1 MTIRGAGNSIGTA
14 MRSWRRAPWMI
25 FILYP
30 AAWPALYSLSSA
42 YWFLP
47 AGMRVA
53 ALWATPMRF
62 WPGLALAEWAGI
74 LITSPVFPVFD
85 DLVPAIG
92 GTLVPWLIYAVVVRE
107 VRQYAARSDGDA
119 STHALSYAVVAGLV
133 GAAANGLFL
142 VGLRW
147 LDDETVTHP
156 VQLFLT
162 FAFGDYAGIMTLVPL
177 VVMAL
182 DKRDP
187 VAKRTRRMRYALALL
202 PSLGVG
208 LTLLP
213 GLGIPTIYNWVFVT
227 VPLTVIGATRGRRA
241 AVAALALVSCCFL
254 AVAHGAFA
262 AWPAEEIQR
271 IFAVAATAALLLGT
285 RRDAMLAQRIDLSRS
300 IEELQY
306 RTQALRDAATRLSAQ
321 REAESRRVGL
331 ELHVEIGQDMTALAT
346 RLRLAERLA
355 TTDGMRAELELLRG
369 MVAEAH
375 GHLRN
380 VIRRLHP
387 IALERFGLER
397 ALAAGPLAEI
407 AADAGVAYTCA
418 IRGDVA
424 PLPLDIATGVYRI
437 SQEAVTNGVRH
448 GCGGEIHVQLD
459 LQDTGAGR
467 ELQLSISDA
476 QGAIDVPAQPDSL
489 GLQGIRDRA
498 NALGATYHFSASS
511 GRPRHWM
518 RLVLAPVTPHA
529 GRVDGFDAG
538 NDASG
543 TGRGFPFPPI
553 EAPRRPAG
561 WPLD

>member
-53 ALWATPMRF
+53 ALWATPLRF

-208 LTLLP
+208 LTL
-213 GLGIPTIYNWVFVT
+213 
-227 VPLTVIGATRGRRA
+227 VP
-241 AVAALALVSCCFL
+241 
-254 AVAHGAFA
+254 
-262 AWPAEEIQR
+262 
-271 IFAVAATAALLLGT
+271 
-285 RRDAMLAQRIDLSRS
+285 
-300 IEELQY
+300 
-306 RTQALRDAATRLSAQ
+306 
-321 REAESRRVGL
+321 
-331 ELHVEIGQDMTALAT
+331 
-346 RLRLAERLA
+346 
-355 TTDGMRAELELLRG
+355 
-369 MVAEAH
+369 
-375 GHLRN
+375 
-380 VIRRLHP
+380 
-387 IALERFGLER
+387 
-397 ALAAGPLAEI
+397 
-407 AADAGVAYTCA
+407 
-418 IRGDVA
+418 
-424 PLPLDIATGVYRI
+424 
-437 SQEAVTNGVRH
+437 
-448 GCGGEIHVQLD
+448 
-459 LQDTGAGR
+459 
-467 ELQLSISDA
+467 
-476 QGAIDVPAQPDSL
+476 

-511 GRPRHWM
+511 GHPRHWM
-518 RLVLAPVTPHA
+518 RLVLAPVNPHA

-538 NDASG
+538 SDASG

-553 EAPRRPAG
+553 AAPRRPAG